1 MIFNFGRRPVQTAMR
16 ALLVV
21 AGVGLAG
28 CTQAAAPDGRPI
40 ASMHSHQCGRCH
52 VPPEPKTRTRA
63 QLEDA
68 VPRHD
73 RRVHMSHDDWQA
85 MIDYLAAPAN

>member
-1 MIFNFGRRPVQTAMR
+1 MR

-21 AGVGLAG
+21 AVLGLAG
-28 CTQAAAPDGRPI
+28 CTQAATPGGPSI
-40 ASMHSHQCGRCH
+40 ASLHSHKCGRCH
-52 VPPEPKTRTRA
+52 IPPEPKTRTRA

-68 VPRHD
+68 APRHD

-85 MIDYLAAPAN
+85 MIDCLAAPAN

>member
-1 MIFNFGRRPVQTAMR
+1 MR
-16 ALLVV
+16 ALVV
-21 AGVGLAG
+21 FVVVGLMG
-28 CTQAAAPDGRPI
+28 CMRTQSPDGPPI
-40 ASMHSHQCGRCH
+40 ASLHSHQCGRCH

-68 VPRHD
+68 FSRHGK
-73 RRVHMSHDDWQA
+73 RVHLSHDDWQA

>member
-1 MIFNFGRRPVQTAMR
+1 
-16 ALLVV
+16 V
-21 AGVGLAG
+21 A
-28 CTQAAAPDGRPI
+28 
-40 ASMHSHQCGRCH
+40 
-52 VPPEPKTRTRA
+52 PEPKTRTRA
-63 QLEDA
+63 QLEEA

>member
-1 MIFNFGRRPVQTAMR
+1 MR

-21 AGVGLAG
+21 AVVALAG
-28 CTQAAAPDGRPI
+28 CTQAAAPDGPPI
-40 ASMHSHQCGRCH
+40 ASLHSHQCGRCH
-52 VPPEPKTRTRA
+52 VAPEPKTRSRA

-68 VPRHD
+68 SARHGK
-73 RRVHMSHDDWQA
+73 RVHLSHEDWQA